1 MNDRSDE
8 QIKSG
13 AYEKNARMSIP
24 TYDGL
29 FKMIQSYFRAQ
40 FINQD
45 ASLLIVGAGGGNE
58 LATWGP
64 SNPTWSFTGIDPS
77 EEMLAMAQ
85 EKVDTL
91 GLEKRVSLIQGTLN
105 DLPATETMFDG
116 VSCILVLQFIEE
128 YDQKRALLNQI
139 RKRVSS
145 GAPFVLVTA
154 YGDRD
159 SAELQQRIEIWKS
172 FFLDNGFDQTKVNG
186 MGKTIMNLSFTPED
200 QLIALLKE
208 AGFTNV
214 TRFYS
219 TGLFGGWMCEAD

>member
-1 MNDRSDE
+1 MNDGSHA
-8 QIKSG
+8 QKNTG

-29 FKMIQSYFRAQ
+29 FNMIQSYFRAQ
-40 FINQD
+40 FKNQD

-64 SNPTWSFTGIDPS
+64 SNPTWSFTGVDPS

-91 GLEKRVSLIQGTLN
+91 GLEKRVNLIQGTLN
-105 DLPATETMFDG
+105 NLPATENMFDA

-128 YDQKRALLNQI
+128 YDQKRALLTQI
-139 RKRVSS
+139 RKRVNS